1 MEERSA
7 NAELENQVNQE
18 QRARDTLTAEFKV
31 KKLAVTK
38 KFKYFPGTRNQIK

>member
-18 QRARDTLTAEFKV
+18 QRALDTLTAEFKV
-31 KKLAVTK
+31 KTSRYKI
-38 KFKYFPGTRNQIK
+38 FKYFPGTRN